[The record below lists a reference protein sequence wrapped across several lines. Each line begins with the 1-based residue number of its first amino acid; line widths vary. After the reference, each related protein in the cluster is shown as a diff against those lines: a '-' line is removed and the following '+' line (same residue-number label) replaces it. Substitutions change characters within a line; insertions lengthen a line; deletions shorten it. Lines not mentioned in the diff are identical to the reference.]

1 MLCQQIVYVPELGE
15 VVEKRKEVT
24 HNNESGSRPYFDQVT
39 HFHNK
44 FVFRF
49 QLCKRMAHCKFTT
62 VLIKKI
68 KNLANIG
75 NLFLF

>member
-1 MLCQQIVYVPELGE
+1 MLCQQIVCVPELGE

-49 QLCKRMAHCKFTT
+49 QLCKRMAHCKFTLSLSKNVRT
-62 VLIKKI
+62 WKI
-68 KNLANIG
+68 YVG
-75 NLFLF
+75 NFD

>member
-49 QLCKRMAHCKFTT
+49 QLCKRMAHCKFT
-62 VLIKKI
+62 LFSSKKLRTWQI
-68 KNLANIG
+68 
-75 NLFLF
+75 

>member
-24 HNNESGSRPYFDQVT
+24 HNNESGSRPRFDQVT
-39 HFHNK
+39 HFDNK

-49 QLCKRMAHCKFTT
+49 QLCKRMAHCKFT
-62 VLIKKI
+62 LSSS
-68 KNLANIG
+68 KNVRTWMIYVG
-75 NLFLF
+75 NFD